1 MTHKASDTQNVAIM
15 HQFVDLL
22 DFSGVQFV
30 DALRAFLQKF
40 RLPGESQKIDRFV
53 LKFAERYID
62 ANPKT
67 AFANAG
73 VCIYLKG
80 SFETILTPHRNGLCA
95 LVLRYHAQHRP
106 LQPAG

>member
-1 MTHKASDTQNVAIM
+1 M

-22 DFSGVQFV
+22 DFSGIQFV

-73 VCIYLKG
+73 VCIRLWMYLDRAHIRQKRPMC
-80 SFETILTPHRNGLCA
+80 SPTPLSCSTPTSTT
-95 LVLRYHAQHRP
+95 LRLSAE
-106 LQPAG
+106 